1 MQVVDKVA
9 KSQTKSDML
18 TEFLIFVLSILIST
32 FVIRFAW
39 NRSLVKHITILK
51 PISTM
56 FDAFILA
63 LSLNVIRGL

>member
-9 KSQTKSDML
+9 KSQNKSDML
-18 TEFLIFVLSILIST
+18 MEFLIFVLSILIST

-39 NRSLVKHITILK
+39 NRSLVKHITILN

-63 LSLNVIRGL
+63 LSLSIIRA

>member
-63 LSLNVIRGL
+63 LSLSIIRA

>member
-1 MQVVDKVA
+1 MIKEVA

-18 TEFLIFVLSILIST
+18 VEFLVFILSILIST

-56 FDAFILA
+56 LDAFILA